1 MRQEVSIFTFIA
13 TISPQQDWMST
24 LKLQFNEELRPD
36 LINGL
41 KFVGLLIESNLA
53 IFFIVKASMCWIQNY
68 MIVFKQTEH

>member
-13 TISPQQDWMST
+13 TISPQQDRISA

-41 KFVGLLIESNLA
+41 KCVGLLIESDLA
-53 IFFIVKASMCWIQNY
+53 IFFIVKAPMCYIKNY
-68 MIVFKQTEH
+68 MIGFKQTEH